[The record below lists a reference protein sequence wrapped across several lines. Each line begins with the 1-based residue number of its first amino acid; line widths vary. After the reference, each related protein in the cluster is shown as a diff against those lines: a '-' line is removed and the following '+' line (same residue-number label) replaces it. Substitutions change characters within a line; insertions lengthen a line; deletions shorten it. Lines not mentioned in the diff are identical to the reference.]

1 MRLQLLL
8 MGVMTDMFEALQHH
22 HRPHAKQQGQQR
34 NQLNRVHS
42 RGQSVHR
49 EIDIQISELDETKT
63 IRIGKAAQ

>member
-22 HRPHAKQQGQQR
+22 HRPHVNQQGLQR
-34 NQLNRVHS
+34 NQLSRVHS

>member
-8 MGVMTDMFEALQHH
+8 MEVMADMFEALKHH
-22 HRPHAKQQGQQR
+22 HRPHLNQQELQR
-34 NQLNRVHS
+34 NQLSRVHS

-49 EIDIQISELDETKT
+49 EVDIQISELDETKT